1 MFFFLKKPKYD
12 MTKKTHLFLKNILMK
27 NPPLKILKNVWV
39 NEHSKPAKM
48 WQKISNLATTEKTEI
63 RSRYRDLCIK
73 NANCIFH

>member
-1 MFFFLKKPKYD
+1 

-63 RSRYRDLCIK
+63 RSRYIVMFDKLYFFYLSC
-73 NANCIFH
+73 FFPLSSLS